1 MAEQNTTIQSPEEFR
16 LIAVTLSTDR
26 FPATIDLKN
35 LTVEFNIFE
44 NIRHP
49 YLTGSLIILDDNQLY
64 DTLQIQ
70 GTERVQIIVS
80 LGNTSDQIEKN
91 FVITQVASTT
101 KVNDY
106 STIIR
111 FDLIEDIGYL
121 NNIQK
126 FSKMYDGKGER
137 IIHKIIEDR
146 IFKPIANID
155 TQLSYET
162 FIESYQ
168 SLFRLLVPYITPFN
182 AVNLALNKM
191 TTEKGLPY
199 YFYSTLVDDN
209 LFLADLETI
218 LLRQPFNTDP
228 FVFSQSQTNSR
239 TDNPTDIVKQ
249 SYSILNIYQ
258 PNVDDTMLL
267 SQLGTINSTYTN
279 IDASTGEVYTHANR
293 IIDTINQL
301 KTAGVIDENDV
312 IPIDDK
318 FIPDRSGENTSTLL
332 DYNSRHFDEIS
343 GSTNL
348 FDEGVNNWTLET
360 QNEYYLRLQKYT
372 IEQLLL
378 RNTQI
383 ITVPGFWFLTKNPQ
397 TTVGNQIK
405 INIFKNDPNVTSSAA
420 ATEVLDSKRSG
431 DYVMMA
437 KRHLFNVTEY
447 RHTCTIECVRLT
459 HPRVA

>member
-1 MAEQNTTIQSPEEFR
+1 MAEQNTSIQSPEEFR
-16 LIAVTLSTDR
+16 LIAVTLSSDR

-44 NIRHP
+44 NINIP
-49 YLTGSLIILDDNQLY
+49 YLTGSLIILDDNKLY

-70 GTERVQIIVS
+70 GTERIQIVVS
-80 LGNTSDQIEKN
+80 LGATTDQIEKN

-146 IFKPIANID
+146 IFKSIANID
-155 TQLSYET
+155 TPIAYET

-168 SLFRLLVPYITPFN
+168 ALFRLLVPYTTPFN
-182 AVNLALNKM
+182 AVKLVLDKM

-199 YFYSTLVDDN
+199 YLYSTLVDDN

-218 LLRQPFNTDP
+218 LLRQPFNDRP

-239 TDNPTDIVKQ
+239 TDNPTDIVQQ

-258 PNVDDTMLL
+258 PNVDDTLLL
-267 SQLGTINSTYTN
+267 SELGAINSTYSN
-279 IDASTGEVYTHANR
+279 IDVTTGEVNTYSNLIT
-293 IIDTINQL
+293 DTIQQL
-301 KTAGVIDENDV
+301 KTAGIINETDV
-312 IPIDDK
+312 APIDDK
-318 FIPDRSGENTSTLL
+318 FVPDRSGENISKLVE
-332 DYNSRHFDEIS
+332 YNSRHFDEIS
-343 GSTNL
+343 GSTSPY
-348 FDEGVNNWTLET
+348 DEGVNNWTLES
-360 QNEYYLRLQKYT
+360 QAEYFLRIQKYA
-372 IEQLLL
+372 IKQLLM
-378 RNTQI
+378 RNTQV
-383 ITVPGFWFLTKNPQ
+383 ITVPGFWFLTKNPK
-397 TTVGNQIK
+397 TTVGNQII
-405 INIFKNDPNVTSSAA
+405 INVFKNDPNVTNSAA
-420 ATEVLDSKRSG
+420 ATEVIDSKRSG
-431 DYVMMA
+431 NYVMVA

-447 RHTCTIECVRLT
+447 RHICTIECVRLT
-459 HPRVA
+459 HPQVQ

>member
-16 LIAVTLSTDR
+16 LIAVTLSSDR

-44 NIRHP
+44 NINIP
-49 YLTGSLIILDDNQLY
+49 YLTGSLIILDDNKLY

-70 GTERVQIIVS
+70 GTERVQIIIS
-80 LGNTSDQIEKN
+80 LGATTDQIEKN

-146 IFKPIANID
+146 IFKSIANID
-155 TQLSYET
+155 TPIAYET
-162 FIESYQ
+162 FVESYQ
-168 SLFRLLVPYITPFN
+168 ALFRLLVPYTTPFN
-182 AVNLALNKM
+182 AVKLVLDKM

-199 YFYSTLVDDN
+199 YLYSTLVDDN

-218 LLRQPFNTDP
+218 LLRQPFNNRP

-239 TDNPTDIVKQ
+239 TDNPTDIVQQ

-258 PNVDDTMLL
+258 PNVDDTLLL
-267 SQLGTINSTYTN
+267 SELGAINSTYSN
-279 IDASTGEVYTHANR
+279 IDVTTGEVNTYSNLIT
-293 IIDTINQL
+293 DTIQQL
-301 KTAGVIDENDV
+301 KTAGIINETDV
-312 IPIDDK
+312 APIDDK
-318 FIPDRSGENTSTLL
+318 FVPDRSGENISKLVE
-332 DYNSRHFDEIS
+332 YNSRHFDEIS
-343 GSTNL
+343 GSTSPY
-348 FDEGVNNWTLET
+348 DEGVNNWTLES
-360 QNEYYLRLQKYT
+360 QAEYFLRIQKYA
-372 IEQLLL
+372 IKQLLM
-378 RNTQI
+378 RNTQV
-383 ITVPGFWFLTKNPQ
+383 ITVPGFWFLTKNPK
-397 TTVGNQIK
+397 TTVGNQII
-405 INIFKNDPNVTSSAA
+405 INVFKNDPNVTNSAA
-420 ATEVLDSKRSG
+420 ATEVIDSKRSG
-431 DYVMMA
+431 NYVMVA

-447 RHTCTIECVRLT
+447 RHICTIECVRLT
-459 HPRVA
+459 HPQVQ